1 MDLRRWIE
9 RSLFEWDDRWTD
21 IAQSVGLSVAGL
33 TLATACNVGLDWADM
48 GQRTLRISGT
58 LGAASLCL
66 SGARQAREL
75 ARLSTL
81 YETRQ
86 KFRIEAAKAVYAQE
100 VKNLAN
106 PAFSPE
112 AVKLTPFDWQSL
124 RDTVEY
130 PHIAITGKTGQGK
143 STLAEYLCTLLGGT
157 VIAVAPHYE
166 PGDFPSADLIAGAG
180 RDYGKAV
187 TAEALVDWADI
198 LAGQVVSVSGLIK
211 SLHQEMTERYRG
223 DRSQCQPVNVIL
235 DEFNAY
241 AKVDGLG
248 DLIKELVRESRK
260 VGIRLILLCHGTEV
274 KSLGIEG
281 EGSLRQS
288 LTQIRLGNFA
298 KDHAEMKKNK
308 CKLHSPDYLVWA
320 ATCDYFKTTNR
331 PALVED
337 DLGII
342 PMIKPGDIPK
352 NPNQRILGC
361 AQPDA
366 HSTPQKNSVQFL
378 EACLQAPC
386 TQPAHNA
393 QRCAK
398 CGSENVRTSGTTSKG
413 KQRWRCN
420 DCGKTWS

>member
-1 MDLRRWIE
+1 M
-9 RSLFEWDDRWTD
+9 
-21 IAQSVGLSVAGL
+21 
-33 TLATACNVGLDWADM
+33 
-48 GQRTLRISGT
+48 
-58 LGAASLCL
+58 
-66 SGARQAREL
+66 

-86 KFRIEAAKAVYAQE
+86 KFRIEAAKAIYAKE
-100 VKNLAN
+100 IDNLSN
-106 PAFSPE
+106 PAYNEPIM
-112 AVKLTPFDWQSL
+112 LRPFDWQAL
-124 RDTVEY
+124 RDTVEF

-166 PGDFPSADLIAGAG
+166 PGDFPSADIIAGVG
-180 RDYGKAV
+180 RDYGGAI
-187 TAEALVDWADI
+187 ASEALVDWADI

-211 SLHQEMTERYRG
+211 SLHQEMTERYKG

-320 ATCDYFKTTNR
+320 AICDYFKTTNR

-352 NPNQRILGC
+352 NPNQRILGQST
-361 AQPDA
+361 ATQPQ
-366 HSTPQKNSVQFL
+366 SQQQFL
-378 EACLQAPC
+378 ESCLSLPC
-386 TQPAHNA
+386 ADTATQPHAPQKCPH
-393 QRCAK
+393 
-398 CGSENVRTSGTTSKG
+398 CGSTATKRNGGYKG
-413 KQRWRCN
+413 KARFQCK
-420 DCGKTWS
+420 DCRKTWS